1 MSAYETSSGPQVR
14 PQSSQTSA
22 KVVPISQAYR
32 SVAGATQAECGCDV
46 YEIALRITQ
55 VDRAIIRS
63 YLHERCL
70 ALAAVGTRDRPQRS
84 IWQRPLMPGG
94 ILSSKVRAQS
104 LPAELECRL
113 SAVPADYERVLVDHN
128 VLLVKTATRKI
139 VSVMRNACA
148 TDGLGRCVA
157 RERNPAP
164 DMIDCSPGARD
175 VSASSM

>member
-1 MSAYETSSGPQVR
+1 MSTYEILGSPRMRV
-14 PQSSQTSA
+14 QSSQTGA

-32 SVAGATQAECGCDV
+32 AVAGATHAECGRDA

-55 VDRAIIRS
+55 VDRAIIRG

-70 ALAAVGTRDRPQRS
+70 ALAALGVQDRPQRS

-94 ILSSKVRAQS
+94 ILSSKVRVQS

-113 SAVPADYERVLVDHN
+113 STVPDDYERVLVDHN

-139 VSVMRNACA
+139 ISVMRNACA
-148 TDGLGRCVA
+148 IDGLGRCVA

-164 DMIDCSPGARD
+164 DMIEQSTGARE
-175 VSASSM
+175 VSASRM